1 MLWPLKVGQATGFQ
15 CGPHAHAEARG
26 CRGWFII
33 KLLCFV
39 CIVLLLKV
47 AGTGLVPCDASAVD
61 CYAGAGVALAG
72 PSVWWSPALVAD
84 ADLKTIDVAHST
96 QI

>member
-1 MLWPLKVGQATGFQ
+1 MPLLV
-15 CGPHAHAEARG
+15 H
-26 CRGWFII
+26 

-39 CIVLLLKV
+39 CIVRLLKV
-47 AGTGLVPCDASAVD
+47 ADTGFVPCDASAVD
-61 CYAGAGVALAG
+61 CYADAGVALAG

-84 ADLKTIDVAHST
+84 ADLKTLDVAHST